1 MLAFE
6 PPLLSERTFHA
17 YSRGCICGFYRCLDI
32 PGMAKCCKNR
42 GFGRDHATSNNADAI
57 SGLMEPAIASTLETD
72 HLYSVRGLT
81 KIYGE
86 GPTAVH
92 ALSNVDLDLP
102 RSAMVVLLG
111 ASGSGKST
119 FLNIIGGLDDATS
132 GQVVFEGT
140 ELTSLDTSALT
151 EYRRNSVSFVF
162 QFYNLVAS
170 LTARE
175 NVSLI
180 TEIAEDP
187 MKPEEALEL
196 VGLQDRIDHFPS
208 QLSGGEQQ
216 RVAIARAIAKRPKV
230 MLCDEPT
237 GALDSQTGVKVLE
250 ALDQV
255 NRELG
260 TTTLL
265 ITHNVVIA
273 DMADRL
279 LRFADGKLVEDRG
292 NTHRVAPAELRW

>member
-1 MLAFE
+1 
-6 PPLLSERTFHA
+6 
-17 YSRGCICGFYRCLDI
+17 
-32 PGMAKCCKNR
+32 MAPSPTIQKYDSD
-42 GFGRDHATSNNADAI
+42 GDA
-57 SGLMEPAIASTLETD
+57 
-72 HLYSVRGLT
+72 LYSVRGLT
-81 KIYGE
+81 KVYGE

-92 ALSNVDLDLP
+92 ALRGVDLDLP
-102 RSAMVVLLG
+102 KSAMVVLLG

-119 FLNIIGGLDDATS
+119 FLNIIGGLDDATA
-132 GQVVFEGT
+132 GQVFFEGT
-140 ELTSLDTSALT
+140 ELTALGPSQLT

-175 NVSLI
+175 NVALI

-187 MKPEEALEL
+187 MTPQEALEM
-196 VGLQDRIDHFPS
+196 VGLGNRLDHFPS

-265 ITHNVVIA
+265 ITHNIVIA

-279 LRFADGKLVEDRG
+279 LRFADGTLVEDRK
-292 NTHRVAPAELRW
+292 NPDRVKPAELKW

>member
-1 MLAFE
+1 MAL
-6 PPLLSERTFHA
+6 PPTVQK
-17 YSRGCICGFYRCLDI
+17 Y
-32 PGMAKCCKNR
+32 
-42 GFGRDHATSNNADAI
+42 DHDSDA
-57 SGLMEPAIASTLETD
+57 
-72 HLYSVRGLT
+72 LYSVRGLT
-81 KIYGE
+81 KVYGE

-92 ALSNVDLDLP
+92 ALRGVDLELP
-102 RSAMVVLLG
+102 KSAMVVLLG

-119 FLNIIGGLDDATS
+119 FLNIIGGLDDATA
-132 GQVVFEGT
+132 GQVFFEGT
-140 ELTSLDTSALT
+140 ELTALSPSQLT

-162 QFYNLVAS
+162 QFYNLVAA

-175 NVSLI
+175 NVALI

-187 MKPEEALEL
+187 MTPQEALKM
-196 VGLQDRIDHFPS
+196 VGLGNRLDHFPS

-279 LRFADGKLVEDRG
+279 LRFADGALVEDRV
-292 NTHRVAPAELRW
+292 NPNRVSPSQLKW

>member
-1 MLAFE
+1 MAD
-6 PPLLSERTFHA
+6 PAP
-17 YSRGCICGFYRCLDI
+17 SR
-32 PGMAKCCKNR
+32 
-42 GFGRDHATSNNADAI
+42 
-57 SGLMEPAIASTLETD
+57 PAEDKS
-72 HLYSVRGLT
+72 LYTIRGLT

-86 GPTAVH
+86 GSTAVH
-92 ALSNVDLDLP
+92 ALRGIDLELYKSD
-102 RSAMVVLLG
+102 MVVLLG

-119 FLNIIGGLDDATS
+119 FLNIVGGLDEATDGQVFFEGRELTALATS
-132 GQVVFEGT
+132 E
-140 ELTSLDTSALT
+140 LT

-175 NVSLI
+175 NVALI
-180 TEIAEDP
+180 TEIADDP
-187 MKPEEALEL
+187 MTPEEALAL
-196 VGLQDRIDHFPS
+196 VGLEKRIDHFPS

-230 MLCDEPT
+230 MFCDEPT
-237 GALDSQTGVKVLE
+237 GALDSQTGVIVLD
-250 ALDQV
+250 ALDQI

-279 LRFADGKLVEDRG
+279 LRFADGSLIEDRD
-292 NTHRVAPAELRW
+292 NPDRVAPSKLRW

>member
-1 MLAFE
+1 MAN
-6 PPLLSERTFHA
+6 PAP
-17 YSRGCICGFYRCLDI
+17 SRAPED
-32 PGMAKCCKNR
+32 K
-42 GFGRDHATSNNADAI
+42 S
-57 SGLMEPAIASTLETD
+57 
-72 HLYSVRGLT
+72 LYTIRGLK

-86 GPTAVH
+86 GSTAVH
-92 ALSNVDLDLP
+92 ALRGIDLDLP
-102 RSAMVVLLG
+102 KSAMVVLLG

-119 FLNIIGGLDDATS
+119 FLNIVGGLDEATE
-132 GQVVFEGT
+132 GQVFFEGR
-140 ELTSLDTSALT
+140 ELTALSPSELT

-175 NVSLI
+175 NVALI
-180 TEIAEDP
+180 TEIADDP
-187 MKPEEALEL
+187 MTPEEALAL
-196 VGLQDRIDHFPS
+196 VGLEKRIDHFPS

-230 MLCDEPT
+230 MFCDEPT
-237 GALDSQTGVKVLE
+237 GALDSQTGVIVLD

-265 ITHNVVIA
+265 ITHNAVIA

-279 LRFADGKLVEDRG
+279 LRFADGALIEDRA
-292 NTHRVAPAELRW
+292 NPNRVAPSELKW

>member
-1 MLAFE
+1 MA
-6 PPLLSERTFHA
+6 PLPTARK
-17 YSRGCICGFYRCLDI
+17 Y
-32 PGMAKCCKNR
+32 
-42 GFGRDHATSNNADAI
+42 DHDSDA
-57 SGLMEPAIASTLETD
+57 
-72 HLYSVRGLT
+72 LYSVRGLT
-81 KIYGE
+81 KVYGE

-92 ALSNVDLDLP
+92 ALRGVDLDLP
-102 RSAMVVLLG
+102 KSAMVVLLG

-119 FLNIIGGLDDATS
+119 FLNIIGGLDDATA
-132 GQVVFEGT
+132 GQVFFEGR
-140 ELTSLDTSALT
+140 ELTSLGPSQLT

-175 NVSLI
+175 NVALI

-187 MKPEEALEL
+187 MTPQEALEM
-196 VGLQDRIDHFPS
+196 VGLGNRLDHFPS

-279 LRFADGKLVEDRG
+279 LRFADGALVEDRK
-292 NTHRVAPAELRW
+292 NSNRVAPAELKW

>member
-1 MLAFE
+1 MKSASAESDSL
-6 PPLLSERTFHA
+6 
-17 YSRGCICGFYRCLDI
+17 Y
-32 PGMAKCCKNR
+32 
-42 GFGRDHATSNNADAI
+42 AI
-57 SGLMEPAIASTLETD
+57 
-72 HLYSVRGLT
+72 RGLT

-86 GPTAVH
+86 GPTAVS
-92 ALSNVDLDLP
+92 ALRGVDLDLP
-102 RSAMVVLLG
+102 KSAMVVLLG

-119 FLNIIGGLDDATS
+119 FLNIIGGLDEATA
-132 GQVVFEGT
+132 GTVMFEDQ
-140 ELTSLDTSALT
+140 ELTALGPSALT

-170 LTARE
+170 LTAKE
-175 NVSLI
+175 NVALI
-180 TEIAEDP
+180 TEIADDP
-187 MKPEEALEL
+187 MTPEDALAM
-196 VGLQDRIDHFPS
+196 VGLEDRINHFPS

-237 GALDSQTGVKVLE
+237 GALDSQTGVMVLE
-250 ALDQV
+250 ALDEV

-279 LRFADGKLVEDRG
+279 LRFADGALVEDRA
-292 NTHRVAPAELRW
+292 NPNRVAPSALQW